1 MGVVDDLARAREA
14 YERREWVA
22 AYDALSGADDSALS
36 AHDFARLATSA
47 YLLGRRNDCIQAL
60 QRAYQT
66 HIGAGETLA
75 AVRAGFWLAMVLL
88 TGGETAV
95 GAGWVGRCQ
104 RLLEQVP
111 GDVVERG
118 YVQVHVMMR
127 HIFAGEFQPA
137 AKLAVEVTEYGRR
150 FSDPD
155 LLAQGLNAQGRILL
169 YMGRVPDGLALL
181 DEAMIGVS
189 MGEVSPI
196 VAGQVY
202 CSLIEA
208 CQEVSDYGRA
218 AEWTSA
224 LTRWID
230 AQPGLVPFTGQC
242 AVHRGQILRIRGAF
256 GAALEEFDGA
266 VHRYLDT
273 DTPAAA
279 GLALAEAGTVH
290 RICGDLDAADA
301 AYERAT
307 GFGYE
312 PQPGLA
318 LLWLARGRT
327 AAATNAVRRL
337 LAETRDPVHRSQ
349 LLAGSVEVL
358 LAAGALEEA
367 RAIADELAGIA
378 ESFGCAALSAT
389 AHQALASCA
398 LDAGDAGAAA
408 REVRRAVAMW
418 RSLEA
423 PYDVARCQVL
433 LGRAL
438 RDLGD
443 ADSAAAELDQA
454 RRAFHKLGAAP
465 AERDVLRLVT
475 RSRPAGLTEREV
487 EVLRMVATG
496 RSNPD
501 IAAALVLSEK
511 TVARHLSNIF
521 TKLGVS
527 SRTAAAAFAFE
538 NGLL

>member
-1 MGVVDDLARAREA
+1 M
-14 YERREWVA
+14 
-22 AYDALSGADDSALS
+22 
-36 AHDFARLATSA
+36 
-47 YLLGRRNDCIQAL
+47 
-60 QRAYQT
+60 
-66 HIGAGETLA
+66 
-75 AVRAGFWLAMVLL
+75 
-88 TGGETAV
+88 
-95 GAGWVGRCQ
+95 
-104 RLLEQVP
+104 
-111 GDVVERG
+111 ERG
-118 YVQVHVMMR
+118 YVLVHVMMR
-127 HIFAGEFQPA
+127 HIFADEFEPA
-137 AKLAVEVTEYGRR
+137 SRLAVEITEYGRS

-155 LLAQGLNAQGRILL
+155 LLAQGLNAQGRMLL
-169 YMGRVPDGLALL
+169 YSGQVPDGLALL

-202 CSLIEA
+202 CSMIEA

-224 LTRWID
+224 LTRWIEE
-230 AQPGLVPFTGQC
+230 QPGLVPFTGQC
-242 AVHRGQILRIRGAF
+242 AVHRGQIMRIRGAF
-256 GAALEEFDGA
+256 GAALEEFDRA
-266 VHRYLDT
+266 VQRYLEI

-279 GLALAEAGTVH
+279 GLALAEAGNVH
-290 RICGDLDAADA
+290 RICGDLDAAAA

-327 AAATNAVRRL
+327 TAATNAVRRL
-337 LAETRDPVHRSQ
+337 LTEPRDPVHRSQ
-349 LLAGSVEVL
+349 LLPGSVEVL
-358 LAAGALEEA
+358 LAAGELAEA
-367 RAIADELAGIA
+367 RAVADELTGIA
-378 ESFGCAALSAT
+378 ETFGCPALSAT
-389 AHQALASCA
+389 AHQARATCL
-398 LDAGDAGAAA
+398 LDAGDAGASA
-408 REVRRAVAMW
+408 REVRTAMSLW

-443 ADSAAAELDQA
+443 ADSAAAELGQA
-454 RRAFHKLGAAP
+454 RRVFHGLGAAP
-465 AERDVLRLVT
+465 AERDVLRLLT
-475 RSRPAGLTEREV
+475 PARPAGLTEREM
-487 EVLRMVATG
+487 EVLRMVASG
-496 RSNPD
+496 RTNPE

-521 TKLGVS
+521 AKLGVS

-538 NGLL
+538 NELL